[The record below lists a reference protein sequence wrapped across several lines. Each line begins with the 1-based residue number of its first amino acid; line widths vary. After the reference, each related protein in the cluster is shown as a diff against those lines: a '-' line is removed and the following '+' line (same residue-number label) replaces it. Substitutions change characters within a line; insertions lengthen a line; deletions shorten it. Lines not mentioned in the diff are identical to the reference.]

1 MSSIDRL
8 RRRGTVAILLLAFVL
23 AGCTAYAPESDPY
36 RQTNRALRGERAIVE
51 LRGGEIAVG
60 VHHVRMAEGETTW
73 MDDDGVHGA
82 PTEDVHRVI
91 VVTRRVP
98 HWGWWVLAGLGLS
111 LALDDELPFEIAL
124 DLALDAFVW
133 GGEVAPST
141 GRVVFP

>member
-1 MSSIDRL
+1 MFGIRRL
-8 RRRGTVAILLLAFVL
+8 RDTAALVSIAIALGA
-23 AGCTAYAPESDPY
+23 CTAYAPESDPY
-36 RQTNRALRGERAIVE
+36 RRTNRALQGERAIVE
-51 LRGGEIAVG
+51 LRGGDIAVG
-60 VHHVRMAEGETTW
+60 VHHVRLSEAETTW

-91 VVTRRVP
+91 VVTRRAP
-98 HWGWWVLAGLGLS
+98 HWGWWLLAGLGLS